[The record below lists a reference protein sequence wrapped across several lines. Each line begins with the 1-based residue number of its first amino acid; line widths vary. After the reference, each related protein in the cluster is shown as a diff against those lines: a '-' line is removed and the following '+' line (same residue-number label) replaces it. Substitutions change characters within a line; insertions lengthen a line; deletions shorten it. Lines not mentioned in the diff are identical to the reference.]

1 MKKNLL
7 KTCGL
12 AVLFC
17 LFAFAGSLSAQTT
30 VNKTVMFK
38 VENGNGDHTWTV
50 PTEMDGLPITVTN
63 IRFEAIGGGGA
74 GGYVY
79 DHKGGEAASGGGG
92 GGAYVYL
99 EVANPQE
106 TSYTIHV
113 GKGGTSTAS
122 QGGSTNVDGDFSSV
136 TGSNGIIL
144 KAAGGK
150 TVVPV
155 KQNSNLSPY
164 PNYYTF
170 DGALGGQVADCI
182 PQANASAGGK
192 GGDGWF
198 GTWFEALNTR
208 GGAGAQAGGT
218 SDLAGGRIDSVYHS
232 ALTSTGYA
240 GENGRLYGGG
250 GSGAQAYSIR
260 VVGSNMER
268 NGGAGAD
275 GVVRVTYSYEIDAAI
290 AAENVE
296 TTICP
301 GEFNIPLNISL
312 TNIDPEDVDVVL
324 VPASLVPGIQVLF
337 DDVTYTNNQFVMPGN
352 VINTNNQA
360 TTFVAN
366 GTAIYSNDLS
376 EQFTVTITV
385 YSDVQ
390 AGAIHFQDN
399 SCAIVVEMAEATGG
413 SGSYSYK
420 WLMDNIEIA
429 DANGLTYTPTEYGQ
443 HEISGVAIDEE
454 CAIRDTT
461 NPVSVGYSATSNP
474 FDPGTIGR
482 NDTTV
487 CPNNTY
493 NTTLYANTTVSGTIQ
508 WQRKYNENQW
518 KNVVSHGP
526 SHGTRSY
533 NVLIHAAQFDTVN
546 TASYRY
552 LIKPTGCDE
561 FVPCNDVFTV
571 SKMQP
576 TDFSDQFEDVTI
588 TLKYGACD
596 TNVAEALEAPEL
608 GEDAEA
614 VLAADQNLV
623 LTPNEEPYKI
633 IWEVYENECLLQ
645 YDTQL
650 VTVEFPACGEDFYA
664 EDAENNSYATVR
676 IGCEC
681 WMAENLRSSGG
692 YYFNEDASY
701 SDFGRLY
708 SMYYALNGYSPL
720 SANGSETEEEG
731 EDFVQGICPDGWALP
746 TLAQY
751 QQMVA
756 DAGGI
761 ENVKSDEAWTWLN
774 EYVGN
779 NESGF
784 SAMAP
789 GFYNYAADQYQK
801 HLSYAG
807 FWTSTPSE
815 IAGRGVIFEINYNCS
830 DGKSSN
836 AMEYDEYSV
845 RCVKVNVEDEE
856 DGF

>member
-7 KTCGL
+7 KSCGL

-38 VENGNGDHTWTV
+38 VENGNGDYTWTV
-50 PTEMDGLPITVTN
+50 PTEMDDLPITVTN

-182 PQANASAGGK
+182 PQANATAGGNGSDGDYGILNSTSGK
-192 GGDGWF
+192 GGNAAGPSRLA
-198 GTWFEALNTR
+198 GQ
-208 GGAGAQAGGT
+208 GAPSIDKSYSLTSSRGT
-218 SDLAGGRIDSVYHS
+218 SGDIGS
-232 ALTSTGYA
+232 
-240 GENGRLYGGG
+240 NYGGG
-250 GSGAQAYSIR
+250 GSGAQGYSVR
-260 VVGSNMER
+260 GVGDNIEY
-268 NGGAGAD
+268 NGGPGAD

-290 AAENVE
+290 AAEDVE

-301 GEFNIPLNISL
+301 GEFNIPLNITL
-312 TNIDPEDVDVVL
+312 TNIDPEYVDFVITPAAGGLVGGIDADINDVV
-324 VPASLVPGIQVLF
+324 
-337 DDVTYTNNQFVMPGN
+337 YTNNQFVLPGN
-352 VINTNNQA
+352 VLNNGSQDA
-360 TTFVAN
+360 TLVLN
-366 GTAIYSNDLS
+366 CTAIYSDDLS
-376 EQFTVTITV
+376 EEFTVSITV
-385 YSDVQ
+385 YSNVQ
-390 AGAIHFQDN
+390 VSVATLVNNG
-399 SCAIVVEMAEATGG
+399 CATFVEMEEAFGG

-420 WLMDNIEIA
+420 WLKDNIEIEG
-429 DANGLTYTPTEYGQ
+429 ANGLTYTPTETGTYN
-443 HEISGVAIDEE
+443 ISGVAIDNE
-454 CAIRDTT
+454 CATRDTS
-461 NPVSVGYSATSNP
+461 NQVEVDYSAAQP
-474 FDPGTIGR
+474 FDPGTINK

-487 CPNNTY
+487 CPNDRY
-493 NTTLYANTTVSGTIQ
+493 DHFISAHIGQISGDVQIQ
-508 WQRKYNENQW
+508 WQRKINDGEW
-518 KNVVSHGP
+518 I
-526 SHGTRSY
+526 
-533 NVLIHAAQFDTVN
+533 NVLSSRNNPNRCHVIITPAAFDTIN

-552 LIKPTGCDE
+552 LVKVGGCSE

-614 VLAADQNLV
+614 VLVADQNLV

-650 VTVEFPACGEDFYA
+650 VTVQFPACGEGFYA

-692 YYFNEDASY
+692 YYFNDDYSY
-701 SDFGRLY
+701 SDFGKLY
-708 SMYYALNGYSPL
+708 PMYYALNGDL
-720 SANGSETEEEG
+720 AMRANGSETEEEG

-761 ENVKSDEAWTWLN
+761 ESVKSDDSYAWLS
-774 EYVGN
+774 EYVGT

-789 GFYNYAADQYQK
+789 GFYNFAADQYQK

-830 DGKSSN
+830 DGKSSD
-836 AMEYDEYSV
+836 AMEYNEYSV